1 MRILLDADMLLFR
14 VVAATEVEVQ
24 LADDV
29 WTRHSDLGPA
39 REMYWD
45 QLKLWCDLD
54 GCTFDDV
61 WHCFTDRSA
70 FRRDL
75 FPGYKANRKASPKPI
90 GFKQLKAELMTEQ
103 TAFMFNQIEADDL
116 IGIFATMPSVGDDVV
131 IASGDKDLL
140 QVAGVHVWMDTGKEQ
155 QDEDGLSISYANG
168 SIIKTNTVEHAE
180 RFTYK
185 QYLSGDSTDGVPGCP
200 SIGDKRAGDIVAS
213 FNIDRPMDCWKE
225 IVRTYETKGKVEQ
238 PSDFATQQA
247 RLVRVLRSG
256 EYNFSSHTVNLWNPP
271 TH

>member
-14 VVAATEVEVQ
+14 VASATEVEVQ
-24 LADDV
+24 LGDDV
-29 WTRHSDLGPA
+29 WTRHSELGTA

-45 QLKLWCDLD
+45 QLKLWCDLYD
-54 GCTFDDV
+54 CTFDDV

-75 FPGYKANRKASPKPI
+75 FPGYKASRKGVPKPI
-90 GFKQLKAELMTEQ
+90 GFKQLKSELMTET
-103 TAFMFNQIEADDL
+103 TAFMFHQIEADDL
-116 IGIFATMPSVGDDVV
+116 IGIFASMPSMGDEVV

-140 QVAGVHVWMDTGKEQ
+140 QVPGVHIWMDTGKEQ
-155 QDEDGLSISYANG
+155 QDEAGLSISYANG

-200 SIGDKRAGDIVAS
+200 SIGDKRASDIVAS
-213 FNIDRPMDCWKE
+213 FNINRPVDCWKE

-247 RLVRVLRSG
+247 RLVRVLRAG
-256 EYNFSSHTVNLWNPP
+256 EYDFSTHTVNLWNPP
-271 TH
+271 TR